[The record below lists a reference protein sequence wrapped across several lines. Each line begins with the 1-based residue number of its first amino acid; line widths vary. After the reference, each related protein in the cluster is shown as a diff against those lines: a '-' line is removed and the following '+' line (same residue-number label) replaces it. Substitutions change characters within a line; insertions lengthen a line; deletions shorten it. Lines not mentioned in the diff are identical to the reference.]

1 MGWVWEEGCEGH
13 VTASESAEE
22 RTTLAG
28 GSCQFYDQRSLQ
40 YQHCG
45 LAGMRQERPNP
56 LVSPDHPAAST
67 AVHPDTTI
75 VLDINRPPS
84 SKA

>member
-45 LAGMRQERPNP
+45 LAGMRQES
-56 LVSPDHPAAST
+56 LQTGSAALMRR
-67 AVHPDTTI
+67 I
-75 VLDINRPPS
+75 LLR
-84 SKA
+84 